1 MALLI
6 QACSA
11 WAHLYADHA
20 SVRTVVAFT
29 HVAALIIAGGT
40 ALVMDRET
48 LRASVADDHS
58 RARQLDALDAS
69 HTTIITGLAF
79 VIASGFL
86 LLAADIDV
94 LMRSALFWT
103 KMGLVALLIVNGIR
117 LRRAAG
123 GARVHDDEPSWQSV
137 RLASFGSL
145 ALWLATTLA
154 GVALPNV

>member
-11 WAHLYADHA
+11 WAHFYAGH
-20 SVRTVVAFT
+20 STVRTMVAFT
-29 HVAALIIAGGT
+29 HVAALIVAGGT
-40 ALVMDRET
+40 ALVMDRAT
-48 LRASVADDHS
+48 LRASVADDPS

-69 HTTIITGLAF
+69 HATIITGLTL

-86 LLAADIDV
+86 LLAADVD
-94 LMRSALFWT
+94 LFLRSTLFWT

-117 LRRAAG
+117 MRRAAG
-123 GARVHDDEPSWQSV
+123 GARVHDDEPSWHAV
-137 RLASFGSL
+137 RLASFSSL

-154 GVALPNV
+154 GVSLPGA